1 MNRNF
6 YLFCILS
13 SFFMSSCS
21 VGTNKLEKSVLIIEK
36 FNLNHYSKNG
46 SKVFML
52 DTPYSVFNQTD
63 QSYLLNKTNI
73 KFYNKDNVKYNVNSD
88 SAKLLKN
95 KFLELKGNVEI
106 NDFNKDKT
114 IIKSNNLFWDIDKS
128 EFILEGNVEINDFN
142 NNKTIIKSNN
152 LFWDIDKSEFI
163 LEGKVSL
170 VNNIINLSSSKAS
183 FDKKDDIILFY
194 NPIKY
199 NYKDEE
205 GIRKYNISSENAY
218 YNILTKDVI
227 FKSKNDKVKSKLVF

>member
-1 MNRNF
+1 MNRIF
-6 YLFCILS
+6 YLICILS
-13 SFFMSSCS
+13 SLFISSCNVS
-21 VGTNKLEKSVLIIEK
+21 TKKTNKSVLIIED

-46 SKVFML
+46 SKLYML
-52 DTPYSVFNQTD
+52 ETPYSVLNQTD

-73 KFYNKDNVKYNVNSD
+73 KFFDQENVKYNVNSD
-88 SAKLLKN
+88 SAKLLNN
-95 KFLELKGNVEI
+95 KFLELK
-106 NDFNKDKT
+106 
-114 IIKSNNLFWDIDKS
+114 
-128 EFILEGNVEINDFN
+128 GNVEINDFN

-170 VNNIINLSSSKAS
+170 VNNIINLSSSKAL

-218 YNILTKDVI
+218 YNISTKDVI
-227 FKSKNDKVKSKLVF
+227 FKSKNDKVKSKLIF

>member
-1 MNRNF
+1 MNRIF
-6 YLFCILS
+6 YLICILS
-13 SFFMSSCS
+13 SLFISSCNVS
-21 VGTNKLEKSVLIIEK
+21 TKKTNKSVLIIED

-46 SKVFML
+46 SKLYML
-52 DTPYSVFNQTD
+52 ETPYSVFNQTD

-73 KFYNKDNVKYNVNSD
+73 KFFDKENVKYNVNSD
-88 SAKLLKN
+88 SAKLLNN
-95 KFLELKGNVEI
+95 KFLELK
-106 NDFNKDKT
+106 
-114 IIKSNNLFWDIDKS
+114 
-128 EFILEGNVEINDFN
+128 GNVEINDFN

-163 LEGKVSL
+163 LEGEVSL
-170 VNNIINLSSSKAS
+170 VNNIINLSSSKAL

-218 YNILTKDVI
+218 YNISTKDVI
-227 FKSKNDKVKSKLVF
+227 FKSKNDKVKSKLIF

>member
-1 MNRNF
+1 MNRIF
-6 YLFCILS
+6 YLICILS
-13 SFFMSSCS
+13 TLFISSCNVS
-21 VGTNKLEKSVLIIEK
+21 TKKTNKSVLIIED

-46 SKVFML
+46 TKVYML
-52 DTPYSVFNQTD
+52 ETPYSVFNQTD

-73 KFYNKDNVKYNVNSD
+73 KFFDKENVKYNVNSD
-88 SAKLLKN
+88 SAKLLNN
-95 KFLELKGNVEI
+95 KFLELK
-106 NDFNKDKT
+106 
-114 IIKSNNLFWDIDKS
+114 
-128 EFILEGNVEINDFN
+128 GNVEINDFN

-170 VNNIINLSSSKAS
+170 VNNIINLSSSKAL

-218 YNILTKDVI
+218 YNISTKDVI
-227 FKSKNDKVKSKLVF
+227 FKSKNDKVKSKLIF

>member
-1 MNRNF
+1 MNRFF
-6 YLFCILS
+6 YLICILS
-13 SFFMSSCS
+13 SLFISSCNVS
-21 VGTNKLEKSVLIIEK
+21 TKKITKSVLIIED

-46 SKVFML
+46 NKLYML
-52 DTPYSVFNQTD
+52 ETPYSVFNQTD

-73 KFYNKDNVKYNVNSD
+73 KFFDKENVKYNVNSD
-88 SAKLLKN
+88 SAMLLNN

-106 NDFNKDKT
+106 N
-114 IIKSNNLFWDIDKS
+114 
-128 EFILEGNVEINDFN
+128 EFN

-152 LFWDIDKSEFI
+152 LFWDINKSEFI

-170 VNNIINLSSSKAS
+170 VNNIINLSSSKAL

-218 YNILTKDVI
+218 YNISTKDVI
-227 FKSKNDKVKSKLVF
+227 FKSNNDKVKSKLIF

>member
-1 MNRNF
+1 MNRIY
-6 YLFCILS
+6 YLICILS
-13 SFFMSSCS
+13 SLFISSCNVS
-21 VGTNKLEKSVLIIEK
+21 TKKINKSVLIIED

-46 SKVFML
+46 TKVYML
-52 DTPYSVFNQTD
+52 ETPYSVFNQTD
-63 QSYLLNKTNI
+63 QSYLLKKTNI
-73 KFYNKDNVKYNVNSD
+73 KFFDKEDVKYNVNSD
-88 SAKLLKN
+88 SAMLLNN
-95 KFLELKGNVEI
+95 KFLELK
-106 NDFNKDKT
+106 
-114 IIKSNNLFWDIDKS
+114 
-128 EFILEGNVEINDFN
+128 GNVEINDFN

-170 VNNIINLSSSKAS
+170 VNNIINLSSSKAL

-218 YNILTKDVI
+218 YNISTKDVI
-227 FKSKNDKVKSKLVF
+227 FKSKNDKVKSKLIF

>member
-1 MNRNF
+1 MNRIF

-128 EFILEGNVEINDFN
+128 EFILEGNV
-142 NNKTIIKSNN
+142 
-152 LFWDIDKSEFI
+152 
-163 LEGKVSL
+163 SL
-170 VNNIINLSSSKAS
+170 VNNTINLNSSKALL
-183 FDKKDDIILFY
+183 DKKEDIIMFY
-194 NPIKY
+194 NPVKY
-199 NYKDEE
+199 NYKDLDS
-205 GIRKYNISSENAY
+205 IKKYNISSENAY
-218 YNILTKDVI
+218 YNITTKDVI
-227 FKSKNDKVKSKLVF
+227 FKSNNKKVKSKLVF

>member
-1 MNRNF
+1 MNNIF
-6 YLFCILS
+6 YLICILS
-13 SFFMSSCS
+13 SFFISSCNVS
-21 VGTNKLEKSVLIIEK
+21 TKKTNKSVLIIED

-46 SKVFML
+46 TKVYML
-52 DTPYSVFNQTD
+52 ETPYSVFNQTD
-63 QSYLLNKTNI
+63 QSYLLKKTNI
-73 KFYNKDNVKYNVNSD
+73 KFFDKEDVKYNVNSD
-88 SAKLLKN
+88 SAMLLNN
-95 KFLELKGNVEI
+95 KFLELK
-106 NDFNKDKT
+106 
-114 IIKSNNLFWDIDKS
+114 
-128 EFILEGNVEINDFN
+128 GNVEINDFN

-170 VNNIINLSSSKAS
+170 VNNIINLSSSKAL

-218 YNILTKDVI
+218 YNISTKDVI
-227 FKSKNDKVKSKLVF
+227 FKSKNDKVKSKLIF

>member
-1 MNRNF
+1 MNRIF
-6 YLFCILS
+6 YLICILS
-13 SFFMSSCS
+13 SLFISSCNLNTKK
-21 VGTNKLEKSVLIIEK
+21 TNKSVLIIED

-46 SKVFML
+46 TKVYML
-52 DTPYSVFNQTD
+52 ESPYSVFNQTD

-73 KFYNKDNVKYNVNSD
+73 KFFDQENVKYNVNSD
-88 SAKLLKN
+88 SAMLLNN
-95 KFLELKGNVEI
+95 KFLELK
-106 NDFNKDKT
+106 
-114 IIKSNNLFWDIDKS
+114 
-128 EFILEGNVEINDFN
+128 GNVEINDFN

-152 LFWDIDKSEFI
+152 LFWDIDKSEFT

-170 VNNIINLSSSKAS
+170 VNNIINLSSSKAL

-218 YNILTKDVI
+218 YNISTKDVI
-227 FKSKNDKVKSKLVF
+227 FKSKNDKVKSKLIF